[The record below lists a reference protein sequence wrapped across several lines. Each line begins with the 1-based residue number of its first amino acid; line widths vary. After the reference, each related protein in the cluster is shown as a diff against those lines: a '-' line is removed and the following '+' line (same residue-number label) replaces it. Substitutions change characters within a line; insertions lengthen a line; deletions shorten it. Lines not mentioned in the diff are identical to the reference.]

1 MEFLRLL
8 EKIRNPFLDSVF
20 LAITSIGGEIVF
32 LAVAITVFWCVNKR
46 EGFYVL
52 ITGLVGTLV
61 NQALKLICKVPRPWC
76 DESFAAVEEAVADAG
91 GYSFPS
97 GHTQNVT
104 GTFGGVAHWSSRKT
118 TKIISISLIIL
129 VAFSRMYLGVHTPL
143 DVGFSLLFGA
153 LLVML
158 LRPIFQNEKR
168 YDEFMP
174 YVVAVSAVLSLLH
187 LIFVFT
193 VSERGVDAENLLSAR
208 ENACTLFGCTL
219 GLIPTYI
226 IDKKYIKFD
235 TDATWYAQ
243 IIKLV
248 LGLSVILLIKEG
260 LKSPLIALFNNEFAA
275 RCVRYLLAV
284 LFAGVL
290 WPMTFKFFSRLHIR
304 ALDNITRKN
313 RK

>member
-8 EKIRNPFLDSVF
+8 EKIRNPFLDAIF
-20 LAITSIGGEIVF
+20 LAITNLGGEIVF
-32 LAVAITVFWCVNKR
+32 LVVAIAVFWCVDKR

-61 NQALKLICKVPRPWC
+61 NQALKLICKVPRPWR
-76 DESFAAVEEAVADAG
+76 DPTFTAVDKAIADAG

-104 GTFGGVAHWSSRKT
+104 GTFGGIAYWSSRKT
-118 TKIISISLIIL
+118 TKIISVLIIFL

-153 LLVML
+153 LLVIL
-158 LRPIFQNEKR
+158 LRPIFINEER
-168 YDEFMP
+168 YDKFMP
-174 YVVAVSAVLSLLH
+174 YVVVISSLLSLLH
-187 LIFVFT
+187 LVFVFT
-193 VSERGVDAENLLSAR
+193 ASTKGVDAENLYSAK

-235 TDATWYAQ
+235 TDAAWYAQ

-248 LGLSVILLIKEG
+248 LGFAVILLIKEG
-260 LKSPLIALFNNEFAA
+260 LKSPLIALFDNEFVA

-284 LFAGVL
+284 LFAGIV
-290 WPMTFKFFSRLHIR
+290 WPMTFKFFSRLRIN
-304 ALDNITRKN
+304 ALDNLTRKI
-313 RK
+313 KK